1 MDLVRHLRFFAAV
14 AEEEHFGRAAGVLG
28 MTQPPL
34 SQGVQK
40 LETELGVRLFDRGAR
55 GVNLTPA
62 GRDLL
67 PHAYQVLEAAQQLR
81 DAAALHVGEQVAV
94 RLGVVS
100 AVPAAISAALAAAC
114 AAATGGG
121 RVVVTAMG
129 NSALVEHVA
138 TGRLDVA
145 VIHHPAVIGALTGGD
160 VHRLPTTILVPHT
173 HPVAHRG
180 HAPLWA
186 FTGLPVATP
195 PRAQEP
201 AAHDLLAD
209 TLTEH
214 GLTGATVTA
223 EDERAAL
230 ALVATGHAIAI
241 TADPTLL
248 APGVARCEVDTNP
261 VPLRLRA
268 VHSPTHRTPAT
279 APPVLAAITQVLTTA
294 AATAGMGSG
303 R

>member
-34 SQGVQK
+34 SQGVQR

-67 PHAYQVLEAAQQLR
+67 PHAYQVLESAQQLR

-94 RLGVVS
+94 RLGVVA
-100 AVPAAISAALAAAC
+100 AVPASISTALAAAC
-114 AAATGGG
+114 AAATGDG
-121 RVVVTAMG
+121 RVIVTTMS
-129 NSALVEHVA
+129 NSTLVEHVA

-145 VIHHPAVIGALTGGD
+145 VVHHPAVLGPLSGGE
-160 VHRLPTTILVPHT
+160 VFRLPTTVLVPQT
-173 HPVAHRG
+173 HPAAHRG
-180 HAPLWA
+180 HAPLRA
-186 FTGLPVATP
+186 FAGLPVATP
-195 PRAQEP
+195 PRTHEP
-201 AAHDLLAD
+201 AAHDLLVD

-223 EDERAAL
+223 DDERAAL

-241 TADPTLL
+241 TADPSLQ
-248 APGVARCEVDTNP
+248 APGVARCEVDANP

-268 VHSPTHRTPAT
+268 VHSPANRTPVT
-279 APPVLAAITQVLTTA
+279 APPVLQAIAQVLATA
-294 AATAGMGSG
+294 AASTGST